1 MAEKQWFWCNAGCG
15 HLNSGENPGKAFE
28 APFKSQNLT
37 SKPTNVHFP
46 IFMYDTNTYVW
57 FDGLDMTGKT
67 ISVPVSANYS
77 VSDNKS
83 NMLHNNMS

>member
-1 MAEKQWFWCNAGCG
+1 MLVG

-28 APFKSQNLT
+28 APFKSQKLT
-37 SKPTNVHFP
+37 SKPTITF
-46 IFMYDTNTYVW
+46 ISLYSCMTQTLM

-67 ISVPVSANYS
+67 ISVSANYS
-77 VSDNKS
+77 DSDDES